1 MITKRNTEHELYR
14 VSIGSRGKT
23 DKNKNDLTAYVII
36 LKPKVRFTMEMI
48 VFGSFLVLSLVAF
61 ACQQAAKATDQQKKS
76 VSNANFIKFQRSFFL
91 VYFLALFG
99 DWLQGPYVYRL
110 YNYYGYQEDQIATL
124 YVAGFASRYCTIPG
138 VPTSFRQEF
147 SKKIAK
153 CYEKRKK
160 KLVKVCL
167 HSS

>member
-1 MITKRNTEHELYR
+1 MSGVRLTSDVPRARSLPNDNKKEQRTELYR
-14 VSIGSRGKT
+14 GVSIGSRGKT
-23 DKNKNDLTAYVII
+23 DKNNQCDKNDLTAYVVI

-99 DWLQGPYVYRL
+99 DWLQVVIHRHVGFGVGVGRHFVFKPTFFRL
-110 YNYYGYQEDQIATL
+110 FETY
-124 YVAGFASRYCTIPG
+124 
-138 VPTSFRQEF
+138 
-147 SKKIAK
+147 KIQNFP
-153 CYEKRKK
+153 
-160 KLVKVCL
+160 
-167 HSS
+167 HF